1 MACVEPAPLAQEH
14 IWHVDSYTKHV
25 VQILETSRGFML
37 DGEPKTIGG
46 PSRVTRAL
54 KQSCIREMQTWI
66 VLAAEVLK
74 TECPNYGAERS
85 GVGWSGVG
93 RRRLEWSGLEL
104 SWYGPLVLLAVT
116 VWSAVVCFG
125 CHGLVRFSCVWLS
138 RSGPL
143 LLFWGGGWSF
153 FWRPFFFVPVFFLWV
168 AGVG

>member
-74 TECPNYGAERS
+74 TECPNYEILASFAVFDLAHDSRGLTRLDERPAVAHAESFRETS
-85 GVGWSGVG
+85 V
-93 RRRLEWSGLEL
+93 RRLSRACNVDQQQLMDQMADIEPIARQIQASGSQRGNFEA
-104 SWYGPLVLLAVT
+104 WA
-116 VWSAVVCFG
+116 SAVARTE
-125 CHGLVRFSCVWLS
+125 LAS
-138 RSGPL
+138 
-143 LLFWGGGWSF
+143 
-153 FWRPFFFVPVFFLWV
+153 
-168 AGVG
+168 